1 MRVLPCD
8 CEASHV
14 AVAGQ
19 PLQLLPDSARK
30 ARVLLRPNRFQTS
43 ARGKFAQKLLGLRRD
58 VIARIFAKQFTT
70 KPTERRVIV
79 DVQSARQ
86 FREHPTP
93 ICVARTIVCSKTR
106 SVLQSIRSKDFLVQL
121 F

>member
-8 CEASHV
+8 CEASHL

-19 PLQLLPDSARK
+19 PLQLLSDSARK
-30 ARVLLRPNRFQTS
+30 ARVLLRPNTFQTI
-43 ARGKFAQKLLGLRRD
+43 ARDKFAQKLLGLRRD

-86 FREHPTP
+86 FVNTDADLRRALYCLFQNSLGAP
-93 ICVARTIVCSKTR
+93 IDS
-106 SVLQSIRSKDFLVQL
+106 LEDFLVQL